1 MKQIMKSELYVIVA
15 LTMFISVIL
24 SLMGTENVNAKEESF
39 MVYPVVG
46 GNIYFDSSTGTIID
60 CDSGVTA
67 VTIPN
72 DIDGIPVVAI
82 GKEAFYLCDEL
93 KTVTMNNN
101 VSTIGKRAFAEC
113 TSLANVSFAEGLK
126 NIEASAFIHCD
137 ALADMII
144 PDSVESIGDDVFR
157 DCDNLKH
164 VTFSKSI
171 KNIGSNLFHLC
182 SNLKRIDVN
191 EDNPQYASISG
202 VLVDKIKRELLF
214 YPAGKSDTSYRIPD
228 GIVNVGKEAFY
239 ECNNIKRI
247 FLTNSMKSIGENAFF
262 QMNSLEEVIMP
273 DSIEKIGSGA
283 FWGCKSLKD
292 VKLPN
297 SVTEIGNGAFLGCL
311 GLTDIIIP
319 DSVVCIKSGAFSAC
333 RNLVNVEISE
343 GVTTIGANAF
353 YECIRLKKVEIPE
366 SVTMIGEDAFAYCDS
381 LKKVTIPSSV
391 QSLSADAFCSCRELT
406 NISVETNNSRYIS
419 LDGVLFNKAK
429 TTLMAYPAGKPQGHY
444 TIPESV
450 NCISEKAFR
459 DVKYLKD
466 VIIPEGVKKIGAYT
480 FLGMKNLKCIVI
492 PPSVID
498 IDIYAFK
505 RGSEIKS
512 FVIYGIEGCFAQTYA
527 AEKEISFKTVDEY
540 IGIYS
545 VMFDAAGGT
554 VDVTTKDVTSKELYG
569 ELPVP
574 KREGYIFDGWYTERE
589 GGMRI
594 TSETI
599 VNLTDNQTL
608 YAHWNKEAIDIGELT
623 YSSIPAKVY
632 TGKPQTPLPV
642 LKDGNYVLQKG
653 KDYTISYENNIN
665 AGTAKIIFTG
675 IGSYSGT
682 VIKNFTIKK
691 AEQMIHT
698 KACIKTYGNKPFSL
712 RAKAKT
718 KLSYKSSNTKVVA
731 IGNTGRVTLKGPGK
745 ATITIT
751 AAATA
756 NYNGATKHVTITVK
770 PKKTVGLKVKKGKNR
785 MTVSWKRDKKATGY
799 QIAYAQTKRFK
810 KGKKNITISKNKT
823 VKKTIK
829 KLKARKTYYVKV
841 RAYKKV
847 GKTKIYGAYSKMKTI
862 KVK

>member
-1 MKQIMKSELYVIVA
+1 MNGIIKKYSAIIISLVMIVA
-15 LTMFISVIL
+15 VFSPL
-24 SLMGTENVNAKEESF
+24 STLENVNAETETAIEGEDIVS
-39 MVYPVVG
+39 YPVTG
-46 GNIYFDSSTGTIID
+46 GNLYFDRAIGAITD
-60 CDSGVTA
+60 CDDNVSVVQIPKEIEGIKVTSIGERA
-67 VTIPN
+67 FSDCYNLLEVAFPN
-72 DIDGIPVVAI
+72 SIDAI
-82 GKEAFYLCDEL
+82 GAYAFAHCRSLSKLILPENI
-93 KTVTMNNN
+93 K
-101 VSTIGKRAFAEC
+101 TIGKSAFLNCDSLRSVRIPATLTDLGESALRINSLENIYVDSENPNFASADGVLFDKTMHHLIIYPSSNIRTEYEIPKQVTDIEKDAFAFCKNLQKVTLPKDMTVISECAFNQCDSLEAITIVDSITNIEPFAFAEC
-113 TSLANVSFAEGLK
+113 
-126 NIEASAFIHCD
+126 
-137 ALADMII
+137 
-144 PDSVESIGDDVFR
+144 
-157 DCDNLKH
+157 DNLKVMTIPKS
-164 VTFSKSI
+164 VT
-171 KNIGSNLFHLC
+171 NIGKNAFSGCGSLTKIEIPNGVMSIEPFLFSNCYELKDIILPD
-182 SNLKRIDVN
+182 NLN
-191 EDNPQYASISG
+191 A
-202 VLVDKIKRELLF
+202 
-214 YPAGKSDTSYRIPD
+214 
-228 GIVNVGKEAFY
+228 
-239 ECNNIKRI
+239 
-247 FLTNSMKSIGENAFF
+247 IGER
-262 QMNSLEEVIMP
+262 
-273 DSIEKIGSGA
+273 
-283 FWGCKSLKD
+283 
-292 VKLPN
+292 
-297 SVTEIGNGAFLGCL
+297 
-311 GLTDIIIP
+311 
-319 DSVVCIKSGAFSAC
+319 AFSDC
-333 RNLVNVEISE
+333 QKLDDLKIPGSVEIIGE
-343 GVTTIGANAF
+343 RAFEFCLALQTI
-353 YECIRLKKVEIPE
+353 EIPE
-366 SVTMIGEDAFAYCDS
+366 NTKIIASSAFRHCKA
-381 LKKVTIPSSV
+381 LTEIKV
-391 QSLSADAFCSCRELT
+391 AW
-406 NISVETNNSRYIS
+406 NNSKYM
-419 LDGVLFNKAK
+419 DENGVLFNKQK
-429 TTLMAYPAGKPQGHY
+429 NQLLTYPAGKKQRHY
-444 TIPESV
+444 TVPASV
-450 NCISEKAFR
+450 TNISEESFI
-459 DVKYLKD
+459 DCDYLKD
-466 VIIPEGVKKIGAYT
+466 VMLSDNMKDIADRT
-480 FLGMKNLKCIVI
+480 FYESENLSSIVI
-492 PPSVID
+492 PVNITNIGREVFDGSYNLN
-498 IDIYAFK
+498 IYGE
-505 RGSEIKS
+505 RGSYAE
-512 FVIYGIEGCFAQTYA
+512 TYA
-527 AEKEISFKTVDEY
+527 IENNIPFKSIEEY
-540 IGIYS
+540 VGTYS
-545 VMFDAAGGT
+545 VTFSPAGGT
-554 VDVTTKDVTSKELYG
+554 VDVTTKDVTSKETYG

-712 RAKAKT
+712 GAKAKT

-799 QIAYAQTKRFK
+799 QIAYAQIKRFK